1 MDSGAVNET
10 PHYTTQGVQFP
21 DHVPFPDPADTWI
34 AAHLADLIQIQGE
47 QSGVHPHPGGDIR
60 SLNARVPTP
69 YHHQMLHA
77 AILSPE
83 LNRLPLAVLQ
93 ADPSSWEDGFMRVR
107 LSPEERRERRR
118 KAVQRS
124 KFALPSI
131 ITLFSVACGF
141 SSVVMSINAAGENPS
156 LYFVYAA
163 ALLVLAGV
171 FDGLDGR
178 VARATNT
185 TTEFGVQLDSLAD
198 VVSFGMAP
206 AILAYRYG
214 FFQIGMADHLVRNVG
229 WAACFFFVACGALRL
244 ARFNIQVGVVDSR
257 YFVGM
262 PIPAGAAC
270 VASVILC
277 WPEPPARLLH
287 AYLLATMLFL
297 VALLMVSTVRFPSFK
312 KKPKSPKG
320 SLWSAIGLVA
330 LLSLLIIFR
339 ERFFLGFFGLFIV
352 MALALNLAW
361 KLGWRGIL
369 PPDQHPQADVEAE
382 PS

>member
-1 MDSGAVNET
+1 
-10 PHYTTQGVQFP
+10 
-21 DHVPFPDPADTWI
+21 
-34 AAHLADLIQIQGE
+34 
-47 QSGVHPHPGGDIR
+47 
-60 SLNARVPTP
+60 
-69 YHHQMLHA
+69 
-77 AILSPE
+77 
-83 LNRLPLAVLQ
+83 
-93 ADPSSWEDGFMRVR
+93 MRTR
-107 LSPEERRERRR
+107 LSPEERRERRKR
-118 KAVQRS
+118 AVQRS

-141 SSVVMSINAAGENPS
+141 SSVVMSINAAGANPS
-156 LYFVYAA
+156 HYFLWAA

-185 TTEFGVQLDSLAD
+185 ATEFGVQLDSLAD

-214 FFQIGMADHLVRNVG
+214 FFDIGVSDHLIRNVG

-244 ARFNIQVGVVDSR
+244 ARFNVQVGFADPK

-277 WPEPPARLLH
+277 WPDPPVRLLY
-287 AYLLATMLFL
+287 AYLFAVMLFL
-297 VALLMVSTVRFPSFK
+297 VALLMVSTIRFPSFK

-320 SLWSAIGLVA
+320 TLWSSIGLVA
-330 LLSLLIIFR
+330 LLALLIIFR
-339 ERFFLGFFGLFIV
+339 ERFFIGFLGLLILIS
-352 MALALNLAW
+352 LAMNIAW
-361 KLGWRGIL
+361 AFGWRGI
-369 PPDQHPQADVEAE
+369 PPPEKHVEIPE
-382 PS
+382 ETVP

>member
-1 MDSGAVNET
+1 
-10 PHYTTQGVQFP
+10 
-21 DHVPFPDPADTWI
+21 
-34 AAHLADLIQIQGE
+34 
-47 QSGVHPHPGGDIR
+47 
-60 SLNARVPTP
+60 
-69 YHHQMLHA
+69 
-77 AILSPE
+77 
-83 LNRLPLAVLQ
+83 
-93 ADPSSWEDGFMRVR
+93 MRAR
-107 LSPEERRERRR
+107 LSPDERRERRKR
-118 KAVQRS
+118 AVQRS

-141 SSVVMSINAAGENPS
+141 SSVVMSINAAGERPHQ
-156 LYFVYAA
+156 YFLYAA

-185 TTEFGVQLDSLAD
+185 ATEFGVQLDSLAD

-244 ARFNIQVGVVDSR
+244 ARFNIQVGATDPR

-277 WPEPPARLLH
+277 WPDPPARLVN
-287 AYLLATMLFL
+287 AYLFAGMLFL
-297 VALLMVSTVRFPSFK
+297 VALLMVSTVAFPSFK

-320 SLWSAIGLVA
+320 VLWSTIGLVA
-330 LLSLLIIFR
+330 LISLLIVFR
-339 ERFFLGFFGLFIV
+339 ERFFIGFFGLYILLTLV
-352 MALALNLAW
+352 MNVAW
-361 KLGWRGIL
+361 KLGWKGISAPEKL
-369 PPDQHPQADVEAE
+369 LAPTEGSE

>member
-1 MDSGAVNET
+1 
-10 PHYTTQGVQFP
+10 
-21 DHVPFPDPADTWI
+21 
-34 AAHLADLIQIQGE
+34 
-47 QSGVHPHPGGDIR
+47 
-60 SLNARVPTP
+60 
-69 YHHQMLHA
+69 
-77 AILSPE
+77 
-83 LNRLPLAVLQ
+83 
-93 ADPSSWEDGFMRVR
+93 MRAR

-118 KAVQRS
+118 RAVQRS

-131 ITLFSVACGF
+131 LTLFSVACGF
-141 SSVVMSINAAGENPS
+141 SSVVMSINAAGERPAQ
-156 LYFVYAA
+156 YFLVAA

-171 FDGLDGR
+171 FDALDGR

-185 TTEFGVQLDSLAD
+185 ATEFGVQLDSLAD

-214 FFQIGMADHLVRNVG
+214 FFQIGLSDHLVRNLG

-244 ARFNIQVGVVDSR
+244 ARFNVQVGQVDPR

-277 WPEPPARLLH
+277 WPDPPALPRN
-287 AYLLATMLFL
+287 AYLFAVMLVL

-312 KKPKSPKG
+312 KKPRTSRG
-320 SLWSAIGLVA
+320 TMWATVGLVA
-330 LLSLLIIFR
+330 LICLLIVFR
-339 ERFFLGFFGLFIV
+339 ERFFLGFLGFFILLS
-352 MALALNLAW
+352 LALNLAW
-361 KLGWRGIL
+361 KLGWTGIA
-369 PPDQHPQADVEAE
+369 PPGRHSAAPEDVE